1 MPNLVFFVVVKD
13 ENPALTTIRPTQDM
27 TPHKF
32 SCPHVI
38 ARFSPGGILLR
49 VLPNSPKDGVAA
61 HIELHDLNVLL
72 GDLPTAQEMKFFP
85 GKSSVFI
92 GKEMLNIIY
101 VSLLLIV
108 A

>member
-1 MPNLVFFVVVKD
+1 LKD
-13 ENPALTTIRPTQDM
+13 EDNTPLTTQIRTTQDM

-61 HIELHDLNVLL
+61 HIEFHDLNALL

-85 GKSSVFI
+85 GTFPFSSFYTFFFFLC
-92 GKEMLNIIY
+92 KKKWRNL
-101 VSLLLIV
+101 
-108 A
+108 